1 MNPSLTPKGVS
12 IKSNSDIFTGK
23 WEQMKG
29 KVKAKWGK
37 LSDDELDRAEGN
49 SEQLEGLLQ
58 EH

>member
-12 IKSNSDIFTGK
+12 IMSNSDIFTGK
-23 WEQMKG
+23 WKQMKG